1 MGHVQGQTSKPRV
14 SDKHVLLVEC
24 PDQLDDPMQYL
35 RFCYRC
41 YKIAK
46 RHHMTLPRRELM
58 AKIHSKQVDDKDL
71 QQTQA
76 RRNKKK
82 KTKPNPQGGDGLVSS
97 RTDKQLAKIMRMNPK

>member
-24 PDQLDDPMQYL
+24 PDQLDEPIQYL

-46 RHHMTLPRRELM
+46 RHHTTLPRRELM
-58 AKIHSKQVDDKDL
+58 AKIHSKQVDDRDIH
-71 QQTQA
+71 QTQA

-82 KTKPNPQGGDGLVSS
+82 RKPNSVGDGLPPSS
-97 RTDKQLAKIMRMNPK
+97 KTDRQLAKIMRMNPK